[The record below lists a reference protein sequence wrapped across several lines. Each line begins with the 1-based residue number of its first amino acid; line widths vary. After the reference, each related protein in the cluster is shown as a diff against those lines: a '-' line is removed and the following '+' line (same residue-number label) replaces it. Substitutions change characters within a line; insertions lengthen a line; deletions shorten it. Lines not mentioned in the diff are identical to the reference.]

1 MLSWCVRLQCSV
13 CVIVFVCLFVS
24 LMWYFVGCEIV
35 CFVCVIVFV
44 CLCVCFFDVVYTL
57 LVVSY
62 SVRFVC
68 VIIYSSAPCKVPGHC
83 GHSVCLQSLGPHTSN
98 SRYSHL
104 PPTPYLLPQD
114 LQGIEE
120 TRGSG

>member
-1 MLSWCVRLQCSV
+1 MLSWCVRLQCS
-13 CVIVFVCLFVS
+13 
-24 LMWYFVGCEIV
+24 
-35 CFVCVIVFV
+35 VCVIVFV

-62 SVRFVC
+62 SVRLC
-68 VIIYSSAPCKVPGHC
+68 VYIYSSAPCKVPGHC

-98 SRYSHL
+98 SRHSHL

-114 LQGIEE
+114 LKGIEE